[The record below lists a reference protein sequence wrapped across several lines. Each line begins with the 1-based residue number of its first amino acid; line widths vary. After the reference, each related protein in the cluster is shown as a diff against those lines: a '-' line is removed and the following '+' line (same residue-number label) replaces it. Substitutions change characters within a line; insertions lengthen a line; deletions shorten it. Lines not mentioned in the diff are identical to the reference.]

1 MTGQP
6 NEDSNGDGV
15 QNGVAYFMNAI
26 GRATNPGL
34 APDNTL
40 TWPMNDSFVGTY
52 EVQTSTDLNQW
63 VPVNPQPTRNAQ
75 GNVVYQLNPNA
86 GKIFV
91 RLVVIPN

>member
-1 MTGQP
+1 
-6 NEDSNGDGV
+6 
-15 QNGVAYFMNAI
+15 
-26 GRATNPGL
+26 
-34 APDNTL
+34 
-40 TWPMNDSFVGTY
+40 MNDSFVGTY